1 MLNDPVGVV
10 GLGVIELVNT
20 VVDVGGTGIENA
32 SSVAHVAHSTLL
44 LPRQNFVFDNINSM
58 CVFSF
63 WVMSD
68 IVSLYFIVIYRQW
81 AGMLL
86 YGTALHHFAML
97 LSISLGAHS
106 S

>member
-1 MLNDPVGVV
+1 MLDDPVGVV

-20 VVDVGGTGIENA
+20 VVDVGTGTGNA
-32 SSVAHVAHSTLL
+32 SSAVHVAHSTLL

-68 IVSLYFIVIYRQW
+68 IVSLYFTVIYRQW